1 MVGAQLD
8 VVVALLR
15 SRCGLRRGL
24 AGGLERLGDDGGDD
38 LAAVVDRVGLEEQ
51 QLAVVGLAEPR
62 RVVVRDDGE
71 HAGQRERAPAGRS
84 RRSRPAAI
92 VAVTAAA

>member
-1 MVGAQLD
+1 MRGVQLD
-8 VVVALLR
+8 VVVAWR
-15 SRCGLRRGL
+15 VVDADRGGSL
-24 AGGLERLGDDGGDD
+24 AGGLERLGDHGGDD
-38 LAAVVDRVGLEEQ
+38 LPAVVDGVGLEEQ

-71 HAGQRERAPAGRS
+71 HAGQRERAPGSIAS
-84 RRSRPAAI
+84 ISPAAI